1 MSNVRSFCVTIC
13 VRKEDKKEKEG
24 EKNAADITILL
35 LYRCE
40 NLSRWRRSLSLSSFV
55 QCAVSRFLHR
65 LPPIARPMP
74 TAEGGWGE
82 EVGGKEEKLPVS
94 PPPLL
99 ARKRKE
105 VAEGREKKTK
115 ERDGEVSPPLFF
127 R

>member
-1 MSNVRSFCVTIC
+1 MLPILRYSSSTAVRIC
-13 VRKEDKKEKEG
+13 HDGDV
-24 EKNAADITILL
+24 
-35 LYRCE
+35 
-40 NLSRWRRSLSLSSFV
+40 LSLSSFV

-115 ERDGEVSPPLFF
+115 EREREVSPPLFF

>member
-1 MSNVRSFCVTIC
+1 MLPILRYSSSTAVRIC
-13 VRKEDKKEKEG
+13 HDGDV
-24 EKNAADITILL
+24 
-35 LYRCE
+35 
-40 NLSRWRRSLSLSSFV
+40 LSLSSFV

-94 PPPLL
+94 PPLL

-115 ERDGEVSPPLFF
+115 EREREVSPPLFF